1 MILELSLTR
10 WPSSLGIIKHR
21 LMLERCV
28 ILKLVR
34 EYPDSTCYQLHKKF
48 NLLQLNMSTS
58 GFYALIKRMG
68 MDGLLV
74 LTPRILIRPKIPKG
88 RHVMENQPDTRRRV
102 GGHLR
107 INPIKKRI
115 LINLSI
121 TGLKELMALEFKI
134 QIALTMSI
142 YGKKV

>member
-1 MILELSLTR
+1 
-10 WPSSLGIIKHR
+10 
-21 LMLERCV
+21 
-28 ILKLVR
+28 
-34 EYPDSTCYQLHKKF
+34 
-48 NLLQLNMSTS
+48 
-58 GFYALIKRMG
+58 
-68 MDGLLV
+68 
-74 LTPRILIRPKIPKG
+74 
-88 RHVMENQPDTRRRV
+88 MENQPDTRRWV

>member
-1 MILELSLTR
+1 MAS
-10 WPSSLGIIKHR
+10 
-21 LMLERCV
+21 
-28 ILKLVR
+28 
-34 EYPDSTCYQLHKKF
+34 D
-48 NLLQLNMSTS
+48 
-58 GFYALIKRMG
+58 GF
-68 MDGLLV
+68 LV
-74 LTPRILIRPKIPKG
+74 LTPRILIRPKILKG
-88 RHVMENQPDTRRRV
+88 RHIMENQPDMRRRV